1 MRGGTAAAAVCA
13 AVPPHIFFRYSTGE
27 AAMKKP
33 GFRAKLALAV
43 VAAVMLLIIC
53 CLRQDATEEG
63 EEAPFPSGG
72 PVIAVL
78 SPSGTVFQ
86 IPLERFLAGV
96 VAAEMPAAFGE
107 EALAAQ
113 AVAARTYI
121 LAGLESGGRHKDAA
135 VCCDPACCQAWRD
148 PLELAEEDR
157 EKVAA
162 AVEAT
167 FGQALYYDG
176 KLAETPFCSCCGG
189 RTESAAA
196 VWGGERPWLV
206 SVDCPYCGHAPRF
219 ASCRVFGLEEA
230 AALLSCSPDELRQMK
245 LLGYTGGGRVDRVE
259 LAGRTLSGREVRA
272 ALGLPSAA
280 FAWLIQGGRIM
291 VTTVGFGHGVGLCQY
306 GADGMAAAGY
316 DCRQILA
323 RYYPGCETGKA
334 Y

>member
-1 MRGGTAAAAVCA
+1 MV
-13 AVPPHIFFRYSTGE
+13 Y
-27 AAMKKP
+27 P
-33 GFRAKLALAV
+33 GPKIKLALV
-43 VAAVMLLIIC
+43 LAAALTLLIIC
-53 CLRQDATEEG
+53 VWRSHATED
-63 EEAPFPSGG
+63 EEESPAG
-72 PVIAVL
+72 PIIAVL
-78 SPSGTVFQ
+78 SREGEVFQ
-86 IPLERFLAGV
+86 IPLERFLTGV
-96 VAAEMPAAFGE
+96 VAAEMPASFQE

-121 LAGLESGGRHKDAA
+121 LASLAAGGRHKDAV

-148 PLELAEEDR
+148 PTELAEADR
-157 EKVAA
+157 EKVASAVA
-162 AVEAT
+162 ATA
-167 FGQALYYDG
+167 GLALYYDG

-219 ASCRVFGLEEA
+219 ASCRMFDLEEA
-230 AALLSCSPDELRQMK
+230 AALLSCGPEELRQMK
-245 LLGYTGGGRVDRVE
+245 LLGYSGGGRVDKVE
-259 LAGRTLSGREVRA
+259 LGGRVLTGREVRS
-272 ALGLPSAA
+272 ALGLDSAA

-291 VTTVGFGHGVGLCQY
+291 VATVGFGHGVGLCQY